1 MRRTLVRL
9 SFAALLLLLLI
20 ASVTRAADAPHHPAA
35 ATTSHGAGGPTS
47 ATSAHPHH
55 RPILPAKSPLP
66 GTMMIVI
73 LGLFFLPAAIVG
85 PMVRYHAPEE
95 VPDASS
101 HDEHGHGAHDAA
113 GHGHGHGHAHGH

>member
-1 MRRTLVRL
+1 MRSTLVRL

-20 ASVTRAADAPHHPAA
+20 ASVTRAADPTHHPAA
-35 ATTSHGAGGPTS
+35 TTTTQGG
-47 ATSAHPHH
+47 SAHAALADPHH
-55 RPILPAKSPLP
+55 RPVLPARSPLP

-85 PMVRYHAPEE
+85 PMVGYHAPEE

-101 HDEHGHGAHDAA
+101 HDEHGHGAHDA
-113 GHGHGHGHAHGH
+113 HGHGHGHVSGH